1 MAARHVLDLA
11 AITAAQLAAVAATTE
26 RAIASLSQM
35 SAPFQP
41 YRPAPHPDADTIADE
56 LAGRIAAEPGGPP
69 VPAGGVTW
77 QALWRW
83 WADLPADA
91 ADPLADAVDTAI
103 MDLVGGPDSNLPDD
117 PAERALW
124 QMTLDLASPEIAL
137 SLARHL
143 DTWLWPDTPPE
154 LPETWAAD
162 LNTATIAAVALDAS
176 VRHPLRPLIRAYL
189 DAHRPAAKPD
199 RWPRATM
206 PRLVTAERAG
216 APARIEVARDAAD
229 RPAALTIP
237 GLGSLDLPAVPGLA
251 YLPGLAPPNAT
262 PAGVVPAAW
271 LAIID
276 GMAATHSDAREW
288 QRALRLLIEIVSAPD
303 PRQRRGL
310 VHVDLPVG
318 GSDGIIRRLW
328 PTGPHVRQHYPALRR
343 ALGLAV
349 SAALPASDGRA
360 YLPAQLDRWQ
370 RPDALRFNVTYP
382 TAGGGG
388 AAYDRHLFRR
398 YGVHPRTFRVYLA
411 AVWALDARQ
420 LRRRDGDA
428 WLADLPLDALADLV
442 SYPNVPRS
450 YVERRDMRTL
460 VRAALERL
468 AVDGAIGGYDLAG
481 RGSRQRLALWR
492 PRPALPAPPR

>member
-11 AITAAQLAAVAATTE
+11 AAAQLAAAATTE
-26 RAIASLSQM
+26 RAIASLL
-35 SAPFQP
+35 QP
-41 YRPAPHPDADTIADE
+41 YRPAPHPDADPIAAK

-77 QALWRW
+77 RALWRW

-91 ADPLADAVDTAI
+91 ADPLADALDTAI

-137 SLARHL
+137 ILARHL

-216 APARIEVARDAAD
+216 ASARIEVARDAAD

-303 PRQRRGL
+303 PPPAARPSPRGPAGRWIGRDHSAALADRPARAAALPRAAAGARTRGVGRPAGQRW
-310 VHVDLPVG
+310 P
-318 GSDGIIRRLW
+318 RL
-328 PTGPHVRQHYPALRR
+328 PTGPTGP
-343 ALGLAV
+343 
-349 SAALPASDGRA
+349 
-360 YLPAQLDRWQ
+360 
-370 RPDALRFNVTYP
+370 
-382 TAGGGG
+382 
-388 AAYDRHLFRR
+388 
-398 YGVHPRTFRVYLA
+398 LA
-411 AVWALDARQ
+411 AAR
-420 LRRRDGDA
+420 
-428 WLADLPLDALADLV
+428 
-442 SYPNVPRS
+442 
-450 YVERRDMRTL
+450 
-460 VRAALERL
+460 RAALQRDVPDGGRRRRRL
-468 AVDGAIGGYDLAG
+468 
-481 RGSRQRLALWR
+481 
-492 PRPALPAPPR
+492 